1 MEINIPEDHRKAFA
15 RLSGVDDRLF
25 ESILGALKATKPC
38 LRLAEL
44 RQRVHAAVKSVLPDE
59 ERLTE
64 AIVILANTAS
74 RLEFSSD
81 ISEKDVLQSVA
92 TTVAMREGLD
102 QEHERCL
109 LVRLG
114 ELSSLPL
121 IHVSAKSSTL
131 QVAHDRIYNSSKI
144 ITDLRP
150 VFGEPIDS
158 SDLLFMVIH
167 HLHII
172 AMRNGK
178 PEELY
183 LSMDDKDLDMLRDA
197 VDRARAKASLLR
209 STLQEHQLNEIDG
222 GAQ

>member
-1 MEINIPEDHRKAFA
+1 MEINIPDDHRKAFA

-25 ESILGALKATKPC
+25 ESILGALKAASPC

-44 RQRVHAAVKSVLPDE
+44 RQRVHVAIKSVLPDE
-59 ERLTE
+59 ERLAE
-64 AIVILANTAS
+64 AIVILATTAS
-74 RLEFSSD
+74 RLESD

-92 TTVAMREGLD
+92 TTVAMKEGLD
-102 QEHERCL
+102 KEQERCL
-109 LVRLG
+109 LDRLG
-114 ELSSLPL
+114 QLSRLPL
-121 IHVSAKSSTL
+121 LHVSAKSSTL